1 MEKKL
6 IHRKAPLIHRK
17 GSLLSIGVI
26 CFNEG
31 LNVASAYK
39 ELKAV
44 TDANKNY
51 NYEFIFVDNGSTDNT
66 RDEITKITR
75 IDKRIS
81 GVFLSRNFGN
91 EASIQASLDYA
102 LGEAYICY
110 EGDLQDP
117 ANIILDFIKEWEQ
130 GFDVVVGI
138 RTKLADSFFMTKI
151 RKLYYR
157 IFRSISNIEVPVDAG
172 AFALIDKKVLNA
184 IKALPEK
191 HRFNRG
197 LRAWVGFKTTYV
209 EYHRR
214 KRQRGKSSYNILGY
228 IHHAEKSFFG
238 FSYLPLDAIV
248 YTGLLIVT
256 LSFLFLVIYL
266 LSFFLFGLAIKES
279 MVILSSIIL
288 FGGIQLLALSVIG
301 KYIQVI
307 VEETKARPVYI
318 VEDFI
323 KNKFNYKTKSPVS

>member
-1 MEKKL
+1 MKKDTRRKNSL
-6 IHRKAPLIHRK
+6 I
-17 GSLLSIGVI
+17 SIGVI
-26 CFNEG
+26 CFNEE
-31 LNVASAYK
+31 LNVLPAYK
-39 ELKAV
+39 ELRAV
-44 TDANKNY
+44 TDTSQNY
-51 NYEFIFVDNGSTDNT
+51 NFEFVFVDNGSTDNT
-66 RDEITKITR
+66 REEIRKITKIDR
-75 IDKRIS
+75 RVF

-102 LGEAYICY
+102 SGEAYICY

-117 ANIILDFIKEWEQ
+117 AKVILDFIKEWEK

-138 RTKLADSFFMTKI
+138 RTKIADSFFMTKI

-172 AFALIDKKVLNA
+172 SFALIDKKVMTA
-184 IKALPEK
+184 IKGLPEK

-209 EYHRR
+209 YYHRQ
-214 KRQRGKSSYNILGY
+214 KRQRGKSSYDLLGY

-238 FSYLPLDAIV
+238 FSYLPLDIIV

-256 LSFLFLVIYL
+256 LSFIFVVVYL
-266 LSFFLFGLAIKES
+266 SSFFLFGQKIQES
-279 MVILSSIIL
+279 KLILSSIIL

-307 VEETKARPVYI
+307 VEETKSRPVYI
-318 VEDFI
+318 VEEI
-323 KNKFNYKTKSPVS
+323 TKKT

>member
-1 MEKKL
+1 MKKKL
-6 IHRKAPLIHRK
+6 I
-17 GSLLSIGVI
+17 SIGVI

-31 LNVASAYK
+31 PNILPSYK
-39 ELKAV
+39 ELKTV
-44 TDANKNY
+44 TDSNKKY
-51 NYEFIFVDNGSTDNT
+51 LYEFVYVDNGSTDTT
-66 RDEITKITR
+66 RSEIKKITNL
-75 IDKRIS
+75 DKRVS

-91 EASIQASLDYA
+91 EASIQASLDYSK
-102 LGEAYICY
+102 GDAYVCY
-110 EGDLQDP
+110 EGDMQDP
-117 ANIILDFIKEWEQ
+117 ANVILEFIKKWEK

-138 RTKLADSFFMTKI
+138 RTKIADSFFMTRI

-172 AFALIDKKVLNA
+172 AFALIDKKVLKA
-184 IKALPEK
+184 INTLPEK

-197 LRAWVGFKTTYV
+197 LRAWVGFKTAYV

-214 KRQRGKSSYNILGY
+214 KRERGKSSYSILGY

-238 FSYLPLDAIV
+238 FSYLPLDIIV
-248 YTGLLIVT
+248 YTGVLTVV
-256 LSFLFLVIYL
+256 LSFIFLAIYL
-266 LSFFLFGLAIKES
+266 LSAIIFGQSLNES
-279 MVILSSIIL
+279 TLIVSSIIL

-318 VEDFI
+318 VEEVV
-323 KNKFNYKTKSPVS
+323 KNIFLKKTLSSV

>member
-1 MEKKL
+1 MKKKL
-6 IHRKAPLIHRK
+6 I
-17 GSLLSIGVI
+17 SIGII
-26 CFNEG
+26 CFNEE
-31 LNVASAYK
+31 LNIVPAHK
-39 ELKAV
+39 ELTGV
-44 TDANKNY
+44 TDKNKKY
-51 NYEFIFVDNGSTDNT
+51 DYEFVFVDNGSTDNT
-66 RDEITKITR
+66 RDEIRKI
-75 IDKRIS
+75 IEKDKRIS

-102 LGEAYICY
+102 TGDAYVCY

-117 ANIILDFIKEWEQ
+117 ADVILDFINKWEK

-138 RTKLADSFFMTKI
+138 RTKMVDSFTMTTI

-157 IFRSISNIEVPVDAG
+157 IFRIISNIEVPVDAG
-172 AFALIDKKVLNA
+172 AFALIDRKVMDA
-184 IKALPEK
+184 IRALPEK

-197 LRAWVGFKTTYV
+197 LRAWVGFKTAYV

-214 KRQRGKSSYNILGY
+214 RRQRGKSSYNILGY

-238 FSYLPLDAIV
+238 FSYLPLDIIV
-248 YTGLLIVT
+248 YLGLLIVI
-256 LSFLFLVIYL
+256 LSLIFITIYL
-266 LSFFLFGLAIKES
+266 FAFFLFGQTIKES
-279 MVILSSIIL
+279 TLILTSIII

-318 VEDFI
+318 VEEVV
-323 KNKFNYKTKSPVS
+323 KNIFPNKK

>member
-1 MEKKL
+1 MEKRL
-6 IHRKAPLIHRK
+6 V
-17 GSLLSIGVI
+17 SIGVI
-26 CFNEG
+26 CFNEEP
-31 LNVASAYK
+31 NVAAAYK
-39 ELKAV
+39 ELKGI
-44 TDANKNY
+44 TDKNKDY
-51 NYEFIFVDNGSTDNT
+51 NYEFIFIDNGSTDNT
-66 RDEITKITR
+66 RNEIRKVVKT
-75 IDKRIS
+75 DKRVS

-102 LGEAYICY
+102 TGDAYICY

-117 ANIILDFIKEWEQ
+117 ASVILDFIKEWEK

-138 RTKLADSFFMTKI
+138 RTKIADNFFMTRI

-172 AFALIDKKVLNA
+172 AFALIDKKVIQA

-191 HRFNRG
+191 YRFNRG

-214 KRQRGKSSYNILGY
+214 KRQRGKSSYSLLGY
-228 IHHAEKSFFG
+228 IHHAERSFFG
-238 FSYLPLDAIV
+238 FSYLPLDMIV
-248 YTGLLIVT
+248 YLGLLIVI
-256 LSFLFLVIYL
+256 LSFIVIIIYL
-266 LSFFLFGLAIKES
+266 LSLFLFGQAIKES
-279 MVILSSIIL
+279 TLILILIILS
-288 FGGIQLLALSVIG
+288 GGIQLLALSIIG

-318 VEDFI
+318 VEEVV
-323 KNKFNYKTKSPVS
+323 KNYFKKKISAS

>member
-1 MEKKL
+1 MKKKL
-6 IHRKAPLIHRK
+6 I
-17 GSLLSIGVI
+17 SIGVI

-31 LNVASAYK
+31 LNILPAYK
-39 ELKAV
+39 ELTSVISK
-44 TDANKNY
+44 NKKY

-66 RDEITKITR
+66 RSEIRKLTR
-75 IDKRIS
+75 IDKKVA

-91 EASIQASLDYA
+91 EASIQASLDYSQ
-102 LGEAYICY
+102 GDAYVCY

-117 ANIILDFIKEWEQ
+117 ANIILDFIKKWEK

-138 RTKLADSFFMTKI
+138 RTKIADNFLMTKV

-172 AFALIDKKVLNA
+172 AFALIDKKVVQA
-184 IKALPEK
+184 IRSLPEK

-197 LRAWVGFKTTYV
+197 LRAWVGFKTAYV
-209 EYHRR
+209 EYTRR
-214 KRQRGKSSYNILGY
+214 RRERGQSSYSLFGY

-238 FSYLPLDAIV
+238 FSYLPLDIIV
-248 YTGLLIVT
+248 YTAVLI
-256 LSFLFLVIYL
+256 
-266 LSFFLFGLAIKES
+266 
-279 MVILSSIIL
+279 VILSFIFLAVYILSSFIFGQTLRGSTLIVSSIVL

-307 VEETKARPVYI
+307 VEETKARPVYVVEEI
-318 VEDFI
+318 VKNIFLSKI
-323 KNKFNYKTKSPVS
+323 KPSVSIHNA

>member
-1 MEKKL
+1 MKKKL
-6 IHRKAPLIHRK
+6 I
-17 GSLLSIGVI
+17 SIGVI
-26 CFNEG
+26 CFNEE
-31 LNVASAYK
+31 LNVVPAHK
-39 ELKAV
+39 ELTGI
-44 TDANKNY
+44 TDKNKKY
-51 NYEFIFVDNGSTDNT
+51 EYEFIFVDNGSTDNT
-66 RDEITKITR
+66 RGEIKKIVEK
-75 IDKRIS
+75 DKRIS

-102 LGEAYICY
+102 TGDAYVCY

-117 ANIILDFIKEWEQ
+117 ADVIFDFINKLEK

-138 RTKLADSFFMTKI
+138 RTKMVDSFTMTTI

-157 IFRSISNIEVPVDAG
+157 IFKIISNIEVPVDAG
-172 AFALIDKKVLNA
+172 VFALIDRKVMGA
-184 IKALPEK
+184 IRALPEK

-197 LRAWVGFKTTYV
+197 LRAWVGFKTAYV

-214 KRQRGKSSYNILGY
+214 RRQRGKSSYNILGY

-238 FSYLPLDAIV
+238 FSYLPLDIIV
-248 YTGLLIVT
+248 YLGLLIVI
-256 LSFLFLVIYL
+256 LSLIFITIYL
-266 LSFFLFGLAIKES
+266 FAFFLFGQTIKES
-279 MVILSSIIL
+279 TLILTSIII

-318 VEDFI
+318 VEEVV
-323 KNKFNYKTKSPVS
+323 KNIFPNKK

>member
-6 IHRKAPLIHRK
+6 V
-17 GSLLSIGVI
+17 SIGVI
-26 CFNEG
+26 CFNEE
-31 LNVASAYK
+31 LNVAAAYK
-39 ELKAV
+39 ELKET
-44 TDANKNY
+44 TDKNKDY

-66 RDEITKITR
+66 RDEIRKVVKT
-75 IDKRIS
+75 DKRVS

-102 LGEAYICY
+102 TGDAYVCY

-117 ANIILDFIKEWEQ
+117 ADVILDFINKWEK

-138 RTKLADSFFMTKI
+138 RTKIVDSFTMTTI

-157 IFRSISNIEVPVDAG
+157 IFRIISNIEVPVDAG
-172 AFALIDKKVLNA
+172 AFALIDKKVINA
-184 IKALPEK
+184 IRALPEK

-197 LRAWVGFKTTYV
+197 LRAWVGFKTAYV

-214 KRQRGKSSYNILGY
+214 RRQRGKSSYSLLGY

-238 FSYLPLDAIV
+238 FSYLPLDMIV
-248 YTGLLIVT
+248 YLGLLIVI
-256 LSFLFLVIYL
+256 LSFIVIIVYLFSL
-266 LSFFLFGLAIKES
+266 FLFGQTIKES
-279 MVILSSIIL
+279 ALILISIIL
-288 FGGIQLLALSVIG
+288 FGGIQLLALSIIG

-307 VEETKARPVYI
+307 VEETKARPIYI
-318 VEDFI
+318 VEEVV
-323 KNKFNYKTKSPVS
+323 KNYFKKKISAS